1 MSCINQLLSITQDI
15 FTSFD
20 NGLEI
25 RVVFLDTS
33 KAFDKVWLHELKQNE
48 IKDKLLCLLID
59 FPKNHQQRVVL
70 NGQFSSWKKVNA
82 AVPQGPILRTL
93 LLLIF
98 INEDLLTVYSLFQ
111 DILLMTLLY
120 FLRYKISPQEVPV

>member
-1 MSCINQLLSITQDI
+1 MLKYFLDSNLISPEQSGCRPGDSCINQLLSITQDI

-70 NGQFSSWKKVNA
+70 NGHFSSWKKVKCSRPTGTNFEN
-82 AVPQGPILRTL
+82 
-93 LLLIF
+93 F
-98 INEDLLTVYSLFQ
+98 ITFDLHKRLA
-111 DILLMTLLY
+111 
-120 FLRYKISPQEVPV
+120 